1 MRPRDQLIG
10 IVVLFVAMWFG
21 LLRIAE
27 SKNEAAVGSATYS
40 LAAGHV
46 AEREAFEALRTRLE
60 RAGQRPFSVRLD
72 ELRTADRIWV
82 APALGPDR
90 WAVFVESL
98 GLVRRIYI
106 RRLALLDP
114 RAHLAEQGPPQGSSE
129 QQELYAWL
137 SLCGALRHE
146 LAHYDGLLDE
156 AAAYAQE
163 QAWYAEL
170 RASPFVK
177 GLEGREQD
185 AWLWAL
191 DSVVLSAEEAARREL
206 SRR

>member
-10 IVVLFVAMWFG
+10 AVVLCAATWFS

-46 AEREAFEALRTRLE
+46 PEREAFEALRTRLE
-60 RAGQRPFSVRLD
+60 GAGQQPFSRRLE
-72 ELRTADRIWV
+72 ELRAANRIWI
-82 APALGPDR
+82 APALGPGR

-114 RAHLAEQGPPQGSSE
+114 RAHLAQQGPFEGAPE
-129 QQELYAWL
+129 QQDLFACL

-146 LAHYDGLLDE
+146 LAHYDGQLDE
-156 AAAYAQE
+156 AAAY
-163 QAWYAEL
+163 
-170 RASPFVK
+170 
-177 GLEGREQD
+177 
-185 AWLWAL
+185 
-191 DSVVLSAEEAARREL
+191 
-206 SRR
+206 

>member
-10 IVVLFVAMWFG
+10 AVVLCVATWFS
-21 LLRIAE
+21 LMRIAE

-40 LAAGHV
+40 LASGH
-46 AEREAFEALRTRLE
+46 APEREAFDALRLRLE
-60 RAGQRPFSVRLD
+60 RAGQRPFSIRL
-72 ELRTADRIWV
+72 EALRAANRVWI
-82 APALGPDR
+82 APALGPER

-114 RAHLAEQGPPQGSSE
+114 RGHLAEQGASEASSE
-129 QQELYAWL
+129 RQELFAWL

-146 LAHYDGLLDE
+146 LAHYDGRLDE

-163 QAWYAEL
+163 QAWYEEL

-177 GLEGREQD
+177 ELRGREGDVWQ
-185 AWLWAL
+185 WAL
-191 DSVVLSAEEAARREL
+191 DSAVLSAREAARREG
-206 SRR
+206 SR